1 MNSEQ
6 HKEHIINVIEN
17 IKQQNIIIE
26 KKLQELSIFYIINK
40 DKYDYELVK
49 TYFNNLKKFII
60 SNDMPPITHVSNMN
74 KFINYFND
82 RSQPDDI
89 FANSPLYNY
98 IEHSEYIVNKH
109 KHIGF
114 EHQIETWIKVA
125 NNSFNFI
132 CNEGEDKLIHLMLM
146 NDKKLK
152 CYENLMKLYPEPKPN
167 CEKPE
172 IKNIMDMYPE
182 NPEIVNLIDLFSGV

>member
-6 HKEHIINVIEN
+6 HKEHIINVIER
-17 IKQQNIIIE
+17 IKQQNILIE
-26 KKLQELSIFYIINK
+26 NKLQELSIFYITNK

-49 TYFNNLKKFII
+49 TYFDNLKKFIF
-60 SNDMPPITHVSNMN
+60 SNDLPLTIITPNAN
-74 KFINYFND
+74 QFKFINYYND
-82 RSQPDDI
+82 FSDSLLNNYYTQYISYSSAGPSSHTDPKQSELLKKL
-89 FANSPLYNY
+89 ANDC
-98 IEHSEYIVNKH
+98 
-109 KHIGF
+109 
-114 EHQIETWIKVA
+114 
-125 NNSFNFI
+125 FNFI
-132 CNEGEDKLIHLMLM
+132 CNEEEDKLIHLMLM